1 MLNTI
6 SWVFQTVCSCF
17 AGVYNEFLLKGEGA
31 QVNIFVQNVFMYV
44 DSILCNACVLLVQ
57 GNLQEAFEPTA
68 LAAVL
73 RPTVLLIMINNAA
86 IGIITSFFL
95 KNLNSILKT
104 FASALEL
111 MFTAVFCW
119 LLFGI
124 PIHLTT
130 IVAIAIVSYSVF
142 LYSQNPVV
150 NQTPTSTS
158 AQSPLLKETEE
169 V

>member
-1 MLNTI
+1 MVKNALILSLINVVLVKQFPNLMILGNTAY
-6 SWVFQTVCSCF
+6 SKCVF
-17 AGVYNEFLLKGEGA
+17 
-31 QVNIFVQNVFMYV
+31 
-44 DSILCNACVLLVQ
+44 
-57 GNLQEAFEPTA
+57 LQPEMKYRVSKMFSLQA
-68 LAAVL
+68 
-73 RPTVLLIMINNAA
+73 RPTVLLIMLNNAA
-86 IGIITSFFL
+86 IGIVTSFFL

-119 LLFGI
+119 LIFGI
-124 PIHLTT
+124 PIHLST
-130 IVAIAIVSYSVF
+130 VAAIAVVSYSVL

-158 AQSPLLKETEE
+158 AQSKEPLLPPSQQ

>member
-1 MLNTI
+1 
-6 SWVFQTVCSCF
+6 
-17 AGVYNEFLLKGEGA
+17 
-31 QVNIFVQNVFMYV
+31 
-44 DSILCNACVLLVQ
+44 
-57 GNLQEAFEPTA
+57 
-68 LAAVL
+68 
-73 RPTVLLIMINNAA
+73 
-86 IGIITSFFL
+86 
-95 KNLNSILKT
+95 LKT